1 MKKSDMKIYL
11 YRHGQTTKKTD
22 RRITGSN
29 EARLTAKGRKQAKVI
44 TKKLKNKKFQ
54 VAIRSGLSRSVDTL
68 APVLKFHPEC
78 KLIFEDNR
86 ITERSYGDLQ
96 GTKHEDFIK
105 KIGKREYD
113 LLVEGDAIQDLA
125 PKLKRKVQR
134 FLGEQEY
141 KAIHRG
147 FNVAPPGGESFA
159 DVEKRVKDFIKD
171 LKKFMRKHKVNVA
184 ISGHGNSIRL
194 FRKIME
200 NSSIKEVTSW
210 DIPYDKVFTYT
221 I

>member
-1 MKKSDMKIYL
+1 MKKSDLKIYL
-11 YRHGQTTKKTD
+11 FRHGQTTYNRD
-22 RRITGSN
+22 GRFTGSN
-29 EARLTAKGRKQAKVI
+29 DAKLTAKGRKQARVI
-44 TKKLKNKKFQ
+44 SKKLKNKRFQ
-54 VAIRSGLSRSVDTL
+54 VAIRSGLSRSIDTL
-68 APVLKFHPEC
+68 SPVLKFHPEC
-78 KLIFEDNR
+78 RLILEDNR

-96 GTKHEDFIK
+96 GTRHEDFIK

-113 LLVEGDAIQDLA
+113 LLVEGDAIQDLE
-125 PKLKRKVQR
+125 PRLKRKVQR

-159 DVEKRVKDFIKD
+159 DVEKRVRDFIKD
-171 LKKFMRKHKVNVA
+171 LKKFMRKNKVNVV